1 MSLIN
6 DALKRA
12 SQSKPS
18 ANGPDN
24 GAAPLSPAPST
35 EGKRPPNWL
44 LVGFPV
50 VLFLVCGIA
59 GWLIY
64 EGWRGKT
71 EFPASGVTATARESA
86 VAPTPSNQLTTVI
99 ATNVST
105 NSQAT
110 VPAEPQF
117 PALKLQGVFYRPGN
131 PSAIINSKTVYRGQ
145 KIDDARVISIGKS
158 NVTVE
163 WKGERRVLTVK

>member
-12 SQSKPS
+12 SQSKP
-18 ANGPDN
+18 AADGPDS
-24 GAAPLSPAPST
+24 GAAPLSPAPTT
-35 EGKRPPNWL
+35 ETRRPPTWL

-71 EFPASGVTATARESA
+71 EFPATAVARETERE
-86 VAPTPSNQLTTVI
+86 VAPTPSNQSITVI

-105 NSQAT
+105 NAV

-117 PALKLQGVFYRPGN
+117 PTLKLQGVFYRPGN
-131 PSAIINSKTVYRGQ
+131 PSAIINSKTVYRGD
-145 KIDDARVISIGKS
+145 KVDEARILAIGKT

-163 WKGERRVLTVK
+163 WKGERRVLIVAPVK